1 MFIKKFILISFL
13 VMSSLLSQDEEVG
26 NEEFY
31 KEIAQGI
38 SIVYFNAEWNETN
51 CILDTLE
58 TIDEYEQAKLYYVDI
73 VINVELKE
81 EYRAKR
87 IPMVILFLD
96 GQVVK
101 KWKGSLKNVL
111 NIGPEEVK
119 EVIDDLLEDTY

>member
-1 MFIKKFILISFL
+1 MFIKKIIVIGLLVISWL
-13 VMSSLLSQDEEVG
+13 YSQDEVDT
-26 NEEFY
+26 EEFY
-31 KEIAQGI
+31 QEMAQGI
-38 SIVYFNAEWNETN
+38 SIVYFNAEWNESN
-51 CILDTLE
+51 DILDTLE